1 MKTIITIITVFL
13 LHGSMFSQ
21 WESDTRLTN
30 NSSQSLT
37 AYNNAKTIGSDGSNL
52 HTVWTEGRDGN
63 LEIYYK
69 RSVNDGVSWNAD
81 VRLTN
86 SSGSS
91 YYPAIHVSGN
101 IVLVTWTDNR
111 DGNYEIYFKKS
122 ADNGNT
128 WSSDTRLTS
137 NSSVSDYPSIDAS
150 GSTVIIAWQDNRDG
164 NYEIYSK
171 RSGDGGNNWGADQR
185 LSSNSSFSEYP
196 AVTISGAKVNV
207 AWEDNRDG
215 NREIYSKYSAD
226 GGVSWSG
233 ENRITNNSSQSTSAS
248 ITSEGDFVDLT
259 WSDQRDGNWEIYYKY
274 SADGGI
280 NFGPDQR
287 LTNASGNS
295 WYPSIATDDA
305 FIHICWQDARDG
317 NNEVY
322 YKLSTDGGTTWL
334 NDTRLTNDAGASN
347 TPSINIS
354 GSALHIVWSDNRDG
368 NTEIYYKR
376 NPSGNPI
383 GIVPISTT
391 IPADYSLSQNYPNP
405 FNPVTNINFAIPSS
419 GIVKLSV
426 FDMTGREVA
435 VLANGHFSAGTYG
448 VDFDA
453 SSLSSGVY
461 FYRIY
466 AEGEGQ
472 KFTKTLKLVL
482 IK

>member
-1 MKTIITIITVFL
+1 MKQIKFLFFTLLFCFQAGTIA
-13 LHGSMFSQ
+13 Q
-21 WESDTRLTN
+21 WENDTRLTN
-30 NSSQSLT
+30 NSSQSLL
-37 AYNNAKTIGSDGSNL
+37 AYNNAKSISSDGNTL
-52 HTVWTEGRDGN
+52 HTVWTDGRDGN

-69 RSVNDGVSWNAD
+69 RSANAGVNWNAD

-86 SSGSS
+86 NTGSS
-91 YYPAIHVSGN
+91 YYPAIHVGGN
-101 IVLVTWTDNR
+101 TIMVTWTDNR

-122 ADNGNT
+122 EDGGST
-128 WSSDTRLTS
+128 WSTDTRLTNNAS
-137 NSSVSDYPSIDAS
+137 LSDYPSIDAS
-150 GSTVIIAWQDNRDG
+150 GSTVVISWQDNRDG
-164 NYEIYSK
+164 NYEVYSK
-171 RSGDGGNNWGADQR
+171 RSGDGGNNWEADQR
-185 LSSNSSFSEYP
+185 LSSNSAFSEYP
-196 AVTISGAKVNV
+196 TVTISGLKVNI

-215 NREIYSKYSAD
+215 NREIYNKYSTD
-226 GGVSWSG
+226 GGVTWSG
-233 ENRITNNSSQSTSAS
+233 ENRLTNNSSQSTSVS
-248 ITSEGDFVDLT
+248 ITSEGDFVDMT

-274 SADGGI
+274 SFDGGI

-305 FIHICWQDARDG
+305 FIHICWQEARDG

-322 YKLSTDGGTTWL
+322 YKISTDGGASWSGDL
-334 NDTRLTNDAGASN
+334 RLTNDAGASS

-391 IPADYSLSQNYPNP
+391 IPDGYKLSQNYPNP
-405 FNPVTNINFAIPSS
+405 FNPVTNIEFALPNA
-419 GIVKLSV
+419 GYVKLAV
-426 FDMTGREVA
+426 YDMNGKEVA
-435 VLANGHFSAGTYG
+435 VLVNGQLAAGTYKA
-448 VDFDA
+448 DYIA

-461 FYRIY
+461 FYKLT
-466 AEGEGQ
+466 A
-472 KFTKTLKLVL
+472 KDFTATKKMIL

>member
-21 WESDTRLTN
+21 WESDIRLTN
-30 NSSQSLT
+30 NSSQSFL

-52 HTVWTEGRDGN
+52 HNVWTDGRDGN

-69 RSVNDGVSWNAD
+69 RSTNAGLIWNTD
-81 VRLTN
+81 TRLTN
-86 SSGSS
+86 NSGSS
-91 YYPAIHVSGN
+91 YYPAIS
-101 IVLVTWTDNR
+101 VLGSRVMVTWTDNR
-111 DGNYEIYFKKS
+111 DGNYEIYFKRS
-122 ADNGNT
+122 DDGGIT
-128 WSSDTRLTS
+128 WSLDSRLTN
-137 NSSVSDYPSIDAS
+137 NSALSDYPSIDAA
-150 GSTVIIAWQDNRDG
+150 GNNIIIVWQDLRDG
-164 NYEIYSK
+164 NLEIYCK
-171 RSGDGGNNWGADQR
+171 RSTDGGLTWETDNR
-185 LSSNSSFSEYP
+185 LTNNSSFSEYP

-215 NREIYSKYSAD
+215 NKEIYSKYSPD
-226 GGVSWSG
+226 GGATWSAD
-233 ENRITNNSSQSTSAS
+233 NRLTNNSSPSTSVS
-248 ITSEGDFVDLT
+248 VTSEGDFVDLT

-280 NFGPDQR
+280 TYTADSR

-295 WYPSIATDDA
+295 WYPSIVTDGS

-322 YKLSTDGGTTWL
+322 YKLSTDGGANWL
-334 NDTRLTNDAGASN
+334 VDLRLTNNPGASI

-354 GSALHIVWSDNRDG
+354 GSALHIVWNDNRDG

-383 GIVPISTT
+383 GITPISTT

-419 GIVKLSV
+419 GLVKLSV
-426 FDMTGREVA
+426 FDMTGKEVA
-435 VLANGHFSAGTYG
+435 VLVKGHFSAGTYK